1 MLDCAVKTSARNT
14 CIGCCIGCSAAPALA
29 GVKTQIAARN
39 RPTPCTRRRCRVL
52 RLPRIVSGMPLR
64 LCWLAPAIPPVI
76 RRGATPRIGRLYSQA
91 ESRRKSPDRERGCGS
106 AGSIAEG
113 SFSIRLERQG
123 IVRQV
128 FETDPR
134 QGDTEF
140 LFRAG
145 HGRQHDLGQKI
156 GPGMRYLGVLD
167 GARRAQ
173 NIVGGHAPSIACKLV
188 TAARAAD
195 AF

>member
-29 GVKTQIAARN
+29 GANTQIAARN
-39 RPTPCTRRRCRVL
+39 RPIPCARRRCRVL

-145 HGRQHDLGQKI
+145 RGCLLIFRSAPALAAQVQDAAVAS
-156 GPGMRYLGVLD
+156 RD
-167 GARRAQ
+167 ARRVLLRRPGSPA
-173 NIVGGHAPSIACKLV
+173 LV
-188 TAARAAD
+188 LPRR
-195 AF
+195 